1 MRLSLRFVP
10 LVLSLLIA
18 MPMLA
23 AVRTWTGAT
32 NNLWNNAGNWD
43 TGVPV
48 AGDDLVFPA
57 AAANLANQNDLAA
70 GTSFGTI
77 TLGGGYTI
85 TGNALT
91 LTTSLVNASGVNTF
105 HPAITLGANAT
116 VEAPTGT
123 QLHLFSPVALGAN
136 ELTFVIDGSGRVDAN
151 GVISGAGS
159 IRKIRTVMS
168 GDNGYLF
175 LSSPNTYTGAT
186 NLNAGYTYLVNA
198 TALGSTA
205 TGTTINPEAT
215 VVVNGI
221 AFGNEPITSDSTGNN
236 NNGTFQTSGT
246 SSMES
251 PITLVSAAAVY
262 ADTLRLLDFRGPIT
276 GAGGIEVRGNGTVMF
291 SNAGNAWT
299 GGLSYSAGGT
309 TTVRLGNTE
318 VVPDGTLIAFDAGD
332 TLDLDNFDET
342 IAGLSGAGN
351 VTLGSGTLTLGTA
364 LATFSGVMSGTGS
377 LTIAGGS
384 HTFNG
389 ASTYSGPTS
398 LTTGEFILNG
408 SIVSPITVSGG
419 FFRPFNNASAGDITS
434 TGGNVTFN
442 GGVYTGTLNLGAGS
456 STTFSA
462 TSTAP
467 GQYSIAAVGGTVTLA
482 SQLFFVPLAAF
493 PAGTEFMII
502 GNDAADPIVGTFSGL
517 PEGSSFVAG
526 SNLWTISYVG
536 GDGNDVVLTAAALPL
551 TATTTTLASSLNPST
566 FGDSVT
572 FTATVSGAGGTPTGT
587 VTFYAGAALL
597 GANDLDAGGVTTL
610 AVSGLA
616 VGTHAI
622 TAVYAGDAT
631 FAGSTSAPLQ
641 QVVEEAVA
649 PVAGVPALDHIGLFA
664 LLAAL
669 GFVGMRM
676 IRS

>member
-1 MRLSLRFVP
+1 MRLSLRFAP
-10 LVLSLLIA
+10 LVLSLLIT
-18 MPMLA
+18 MPTLGA
-23 AVRTWTGAT
+23 LRTWTGAT
-32 NNLWNNAGNWD
+32 NNLWSNAGNWD

-48 AGDDLVFPA
+48 AGDDLMFPA

-91 LTTSLVNASGVNTF
+91 LTTSLVNATGVNTF

-116 VEAPTGT
+116 VQAPTGT

-136 ELTFVIDGSGRVDAN
+136 ELTFLIDGSGRVDAN

-159 IRKIRTVMS
+159 IRKIRTAYD

-186 NLNAGYTYLVNA
+186 SLNAGYTYLVNA

-236 NNGTFQTSGT
+236 NNGTFQTTGT

-251 PITLVSAAAVY
+251 PITLVSPAAVY
-262 ADTLRLLDFRGPIT
+262 ADTLRSLDFRGPIT
-276 GAGGIEVRGNGTVMF
+276 GAGGMDVRGNGTVLY
-291 SNAGNAWT
+291 SDAANSWT
-299 GGLSYSAGGT
+299 GGLSFGVGN
-309 TTVRLGNTE
+309 TTVRLGNSE
-318 VVPDGTLIAFDAGD
+318 VLPNGTLVTFTAGD
-332 TLDLDNFDET
+332 TLDLNNFNET
-342 IAGLSGAGN
+342 ITGLSGAGN
-351 VTLGSGTLTLGTA
+351 VTLGSGNLTLGTG

-384 HTFNG
+384 HTFDG
-389 ASTYSGPTS
+389 ANTYTGPTA
-398 LTTGEFILNG
+398 LTVGEFILNG

-419 FFRPFNNASAGDITS
+419 FFRPFNNASTGDITS

-442 GGVYTGTLNLGAGS
+442 GGVYTGSLDLGAGS

-462 TSTAP
+462 TSVIP
-467 GQYSIAAVGGTVTLA
+467 GQFSVAAVGGTVTLA

-493 PAGTEFMII
+493 PAGTEFLII
-502 GNDAADPIVGTFSGL
+502 GNDAADAIVGTFNGL

-526 SNLWTISYVG
+526 SNSWTISYVG

-551 TATTTTLASSLNPST
+551 TATTTTLVSSLNPST

-572 FTATVSGAGGTPTGT
+572 FTATVSGAGGTPTGS
-587 VTFYAGAALL
+587 VSFYAGAALL

-631 FAGSTSAPLQ
+631 FAASTSAPLQ
-641 QVVEEAVA
+641 QVVEAAVA

-669 GFVGMRM
+669 AFVGMRM
-676 IRS
+676 IRG